1 MESEGNISCGAQQ
14 TRKESDQVSI
24 DDDERENVR
33 TRIYPFVFYE
43 LIRSRTDPKLLWHS
57 YTAQT
62 RVLTPLDKE
71 EVSPILNTRL
81 LNDKS
86 GKTLGNVPL
95 SREHTPNKISLLV
108 TWLNNLILSYLYVS

>member
-43 LIRSRTDPKLLWHS
+43 LIRSRTDPKLL
-57 YTAQT
+57 
-62 RVLTPLDKE
+62 
-71 EVSPILNTRL
+71 
-81 LNDKS
+81 
-86 GKTLGNVPL
+86 
-95 SREHTPNKISLLV
+95 
-108 TWLNNLILSYLYVS
+108 